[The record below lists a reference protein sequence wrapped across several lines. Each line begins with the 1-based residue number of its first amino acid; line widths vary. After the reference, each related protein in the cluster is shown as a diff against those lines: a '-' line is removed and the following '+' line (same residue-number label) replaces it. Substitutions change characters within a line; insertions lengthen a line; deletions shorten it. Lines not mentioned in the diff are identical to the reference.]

1 MADDCKWTAIIYLLY
16 DNEIFELFEAFVKKN
31 EIISS
36 TDKVVDMPIEQL
48 SSSLKLFLDT
58 LDDTQ
63 IKRTKK
69 SELLTY
75 C

>member
-31 EIISS
+31 KIINF

-48 SSSLKLFLDT
+48 SNSLKLFLDT
-58 LDDTQ
+58 LDDTK
-63 IKRTKK
+63 IKLNKK
-69 SELLTY
+69 NELLMY